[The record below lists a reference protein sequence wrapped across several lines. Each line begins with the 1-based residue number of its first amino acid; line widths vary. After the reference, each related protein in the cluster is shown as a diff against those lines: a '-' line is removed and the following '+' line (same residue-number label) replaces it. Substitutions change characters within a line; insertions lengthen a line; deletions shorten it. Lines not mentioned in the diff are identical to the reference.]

1 MVTSETGFESYPDV
15 SCPSRPEPPSE
26 KERPFMY
33 LPRRLVAALAA
44 LPLALTAACSGGGG
58 AAKPSIS
65 AATADNRAVKNGGT
79 LTMAL
84 SADPDALDPS
94 TSVTLLGR
102 EVFTSICEKL
112 YDIDAN
118 SRIVPQLASALPDV
132 SGDGKTVTIKLRSGV
147 KFNDGTTFDAAAVK
161 KSLDRHRTW
170 KKSARTADLAA
181 VKKVDVVDPGT
192 VRLTLSRPYSPL
204 TAQLADRAGMIMSPK
219 ALDAEGDN
227 FGAHPVC
234 VGPFK
239 FTSRT
244 SGSQIVVD
252 RAPDYYDA
260 AKVKLDRI
268 VYKIIVDPNV
278 RAANLKSGDVQAA
291 EELANTTVA
300 GVQADP
306 NLRVVSGG
314 GLGYYGVQINIGNA
328 HGSTEKPGPVNTPLG
343 KSPELRQAFELS
355 LDRAA
360 INKTVYNGL
369 NQPDCSPLPL
379 DSSFRDKSLTCS
391 NRDIAQAKQ
400 LIAKSGFKPPIPVK
414 LQVPNDA
421 TNERLGQVIQ
431 QMTKEAGF
439 DVSVQPIDFATGL
452 EQGAAGKFDAMQVGW
467 SGRIDPDGNL
477 TGQITTGGQNNY
489 AGLSDPGIDDP
500 IQQAA
505 ATQDVAER
513 TRLYAQAIQRQAQL
527 RGMIYLYHQL
537 YYLGMRKDVAGIRYY
552 ADGLPRLGTAGFA
565 AK

>member
-1 MVTSETGFESYPDV
+1 
-15 SCPSRPEPPSE
+15 
-26 KERPFMY
+26 MY
-33 LPRRLVAALAA
+33 AHRRLLAA
-44 LPLALTAACSGGGG
+44 PAVLPLILMTACSGGGG
-58 AAKPSIS
+58 TAKPSIA
-65 AATADNRAVKNGGT
+65 AATADDRAVKNGGT

-118 SRIVPQLASALPDV
+118 ATIVPQLASALPDV
-132 SGDGKTVTIKLRSGV
+132 SGDGKTVTIKLRGGV
-147 KFNDGTTFDAAAVK
+147 RFNDGTAFDAAAVK

-170 KKSARTADLAA
+170 KRSARTADLAA
-181 VKKVDVVDPGT
+181 VDKVEVVDPAT

-204 TAQLADRAGMIMSPK
+204 TAQLADRAGMVMSPK
-219 ALDAEGDN
+219 ALDAEGDD

-234 VGPFK
+234 VGPFT
-239 FTSRT
+239 FAGRT

-252 RAPDYYDA
+252 RAPGYYDA
-260 AKVKLDRI
+260 AKVKLDRV

-306 NLRVVSGG
+306 DLRVVSGG

-328 HGSTEKPGPVNTPLG
+328 HGSTEKPGPIGTPLG
-343 KSPELRQAFELS
+343 RSPELRQAFELS

-360 INKTVYNGL
+360 INKAVYNGL
-369 NQPDCSPLPL
+369 NQPDCDPLPL
-379 DSSFRDKSLTCS
+379 NSRFRDESRTCS
-391 NRDIAQAKQ
+391 PRDVAQARR
-400 LIAKSGFKPPIPVK
+400 LVAASGIKPPIPVK

-421 TNERLGQVIQ
+421 TNQRLGQVIQ
-431 QMTKEAGF
+431 QMTKETGF
-439 DVSVQPIDFATGL
+439 AVSVQPIDFATGL
-452 EQGAAGKFDAMQVGW
+452 EQGAAGRFDAMQVGW

-500 IQQAA
+500 IRQAA
-505 ATQDVAER
+505 ATDDAARR
-513 TRLYAQAIQRQAQL
+513 TRLYSQAIQRQARL

-537 YYLGMRKDVAGIRYY
+537 YYLGMRKDVAGVRYY

-565 AK
+565 AR

>member
-1 MVTSETGFESYPDV
+1 
-15 SCPSRPEPPSE
+15 
-26 KERPFMY
+26 MY
-33 LPRRLVAALAA
+33 LPRTPVAALAA
-44 LPLALTAACSGGGG
+44 LPLALVTACSGGGG
-58 AAKPSIS
+58 TAKPSVS
-65 AATADNRAVKNGGT
+65 AAAADNRAVKNGGT

-94 TSVTLLGR
+94 TSTTLLGR

-118 SRIVPQLASALPDV
+118 ARLVPQLASALPDV
-132 SGDGKTVTIKLRSGV
+132 SGDGKTVTIKLRDGV

-161 KSLDRHRTW
+161 KSLDRHRSW
-170 KKSARTADLAA
+170 KKSARIADLAA
-181 VKKVDVVDPGT
+181 VKKVDVVDPAT
-192 VRLTLSRPYSPL
+192 VRITLSRPFTPL

-260 AKVKLDRI
+260 SKVKLDRV
-268 VYKIIVDPNV
+268 VYKIILDPNV
-278 RAANLKSGDVQAA
+278 RAANLKSGDAQAA

-306 NLRVVSGG
+306 KLRVVSGG
-314 GLGYYGVQINIGNA
+314 GLGNYGIQINIGNA
-328 HGSTEKPGPVNTPLG
+328 HGSTEKPGPINTPLG

-355 LDRAA
+355 LDRTA
-360 INKTVYNGL
+360 INKAVYNGL

-379 DSSFRDKSLTCS
+379 NSPFRDKSLTCS
-391 NRDIAQAKQ
+391 TRDVTQAKQ
-400 LIAKSGFKPPIPVK
+400 LVAKSGIKTPIPVK

-431 QMTKEAGF
+431 QMTKQTGF
-439 DVSVQPIDFATGL
+439 NVSVQPIDFATGL
-452 EQGAAGKFDAMQVGW
+452 DQGAAGTFDAMLTGW
-467 SGRIDPDGNL
+467 SGRVDPDGDL
-477 TGQITTGGQNNY
+477 TGLVTTGGHNNY
-489 AGLSDPGIDDP
+489 AGMSDPGIDDP
-500 IQQAA
+500 IQRAA
-505 ATQDVAER
+505 ATRDTAQR
-513 TRLYAQAIQRQAQL
+513 TQLYAQAIQRAADL